1 MVKPITKRQPRRRIK
16 PVIGIVGGIGAG
28 KSTAAGQF
36 ARLGCAVI
44 DADAIGHELL
54 TESAVRRR
62 IARRWGPDVLG
73 ESGEVDRK
81 ALAAVV
87 FRDAVQLAALNRI
100 MHPLIARRVKR
111 RVSIARKDAA
121 VPAVVID
128 AAVLLEGGWDKLCT
142 HLIFVSAASATRAAR
157 AARRAGWARTAWR
170 QREKSQI
177 PLDKKRPRCDHTID
191 NSSSLSHLCEQVRRV
206 FRQIVPNAG

>member
-1 MVKPITKRQPRRRIK
+1 MVKPTTKKQPRRQLK

-28 KSTAAGQF
+28 KSTAAGEF

-54 TESAVRRR
+54 AEPAVRRR
-62 IARRWGPDVLG
+62 IVRRWGPDVLG
-73 ESGEVDRK
+73 ASGEVDRK

-87 FRDAVQLAALNRI
+87 FQDAGELEALNRI
-100 MHPLIARRVKR
+100 MHPLIARRVKHR
-111 RVSIARKDAA
+111 MSAARKDAA
-121 VPAVVID
+121 VPTVVID
-128 AAVLLEGGWDKLCT
+128 AAVLLEGGWDALCT
-142 HLIFVSAASATRAAR
+142 HLIFVSAASATRADR

-177 PLDKKRPRCDHTID
+177 PLDKKRRRCDYILD
-191 NSSSLSHLCEQVRRV
+191 NSSSVSHLCKQVRRV